1 MSQNSNNS
9 EWMALC
15 YRGGARTCPA
25 LSHLV
30 RKGSVHSQNRSVP
43 FTELECSNSMILL
56 LWDNHT
62 QLQRPLAE
70 KRETEQS
77 YNKPWKKG
85 TKKKRK
91 KQKNKIK
98 IRNTQCQITN
108 PLRYNNISKW
118 EEFKNNSCSL
128 SGHGQSY
135 GSFFF
140 FFFLKRLKR
149 GNPAPLMPWGP
160 LHKEEV
166 HLWGVSRVA
175 METGEPP
182 PRGVATGTNQERGD
196 KTDARWSNL
205 AKRRGV
211 RSLTG
216 PRLKKVPR
224 LNLNTTQRAGPP
236 RLWKQLVP
244 PELLTFV

>member
-15 YRGGARTCPA
+15 YRGRARTCPA

-166 HLWGVSRVA
+166 HLWGSAELPWRQESPRQEVWPQVQTRNE
-175 METGEPP
+175 ETK
-182 PRGVATGTNQERGD
+182 RM
-196 KTDARWSNL
+196 L
-205 AKRRGV
+205 AEV
-211 RSLTG
+211 T
-216 PRLKKVPR
+216 
-224 LNLNTTQRAGPP
+224 
-236 RLWKQLVP
+236 
-244 PELLTFV
+244 